1 MRTDAFDFD
10 LPRAL
15 IAQQPASPRDS
26 SRLLTVAAELC
37 DLGMRD
43 LPRLLRA
50 GDILVLN
57 DTRVIPARL
66 RGKRGEATIE
76 VTLHR
81 RLSEADWHAFARPA
95 RRLHLGDRIVFAPD
109 FSAMVTEKLEGGEIG
124 LRFDDIPPEKPL
136 ELALERHG
144 FMPLPPYIG
153 RPKEGAATDR
163 ETYQTVY
170 AANPG
175 AVAAPTAGLHFT
187 ETLLSDLQEAGI
199 AIAKLTLHVG
209 AGTFLPVKV
218 DRIEDHKMHSEWGR
232 IDGATADRIN
242 EARAAG
248 GRIVAAG
255 TTALRLLESATDEA
269 GIVRGFEDTTDIFIS
284 PGYRFRAVDMLL
296 TNFHLPKS
304 TLFMLVSAFAGL
316 ARMKAAYRHAIKTG
330 YRFYSYGDAC
340 LLHRDENVKRQS

>member
-1 MRTDAFDFD
+1 MRTDEFDFD
-10 LPRAL
+10 LPRDL
-15 IAQQPASPRDS
+15 IAQHPASPRDS
-26 SRLLTVAAELC
+26 SRLLTVAAGLG
-37 DLGMRD
+37 DVGMRD

-109 FSAMVTEKLEGGEIG
+109 FSAMVTAKLEGGEIG
-124 LRFDDIPPEKPL
+124 LRFDDISPEKPL

-153 RPKEGAATDR
+153 RPKEGVATDR

-187 ETLLSDLQEAGI
+187 EGLLTDLQEAGI

-232 IDGATADRIN
+232 IDAVTADRIN

-248 GRIVAAG
+248 GRVVAAG
-255 TTALRLLESATDEA
+255 TTALRLLESAADEA

-316 ARMKAAYRHAIKTG
+316 ARMKAAYRHAIKAG

-340 LLHRDENVKRQS
+340 LLHRDTDVHC

>member
-1 MRTDAFDFD
+1 MRTDEFDFD

-15 IAQQPASPRDS
+15 IAQQPASPRDA
-26 SRLLTVAAELC
+26 SRLLKVADDLH

-57 DTRVIPARL
+57 DTSVIPARL

-81 RLSEADWHAFARPA
+81 RLSETGWRAFARPA
-95 RRLHLGDRIVFAPD
+95 RRLHVGDRIVFAPD
-109 FSAMVTEKLEGGEIG
+109 FSAAVTEKRDGGEIG
-124 LRFDDIPPEKPL
+124 LLFDDLPHGQAL
-136 ELALERHG
+136 EQALERHG
-144 FMPLPPYIG
+144 IMPLPPYID
-153 RPKEGAATDR
+153 RPREGAAADR

-170 AANPG
+170 AAHPG

-187 ETLLSDLQEAGI
+187 ETLLTDLRQAGI
-199 AIAKLTLHVG
+199 SIAKLTLHVG
-209 AGTFLPVKV
+209 AGTFLPVKAE
-218 DRIEDHKMHSEWGR
+218 RIEDHKMHSEWGR
-232 IDGATADRIN
+232 IDPATADRIN
-242 EARAAG
+242 AARATG

-255 TTALRLLESATDEA
+255 TTSLRLLESAADEA
-269 GIVRGFEDTTDIFIS
+269 GIVHCFEDTTDIFIS
-284 PGYRFRAVDMLL
+284 PGYKFRAVDLLL

-304 TLFMLVSAFAGL
+304 TLFMLVSAFAGP
-316 ARMKAAYRHAIKTG
+316 ARMKAAYRHAIEAG

-340 LLHRDENVKRQS
+340 LLHREDQL

>member
-1 MRTDAFDFD
+1 MRTDEFDFD
-10 LPRAL
+10 LPREL
-15 IAQQPASPRDS
+15 IAQQPAEPRDT
-26 SRLLTVAAELC
+26 SRLLNVGK
-37 DLGMRD
+37 DLHDAGMRD
-43 LPRLLRA
+43 LPGLLRS

-81 RLSEADWHAFARPA
+81 RLSNADWHCFARPA
-95 RRLHLGDRIVFAPD
+95 KRLKVGDTITFAAD
-109 FSAMVTEKLEGGEIG
+109 FSASVSEKREGGEVG
-124 LRFDDIPPEKPL
+124 LRFNEVSL
-136 ELALERHG
+136 ENPVEQGLERYG
-144 FMPLPPYIG
+144 IMPLPPYIG
-153 RPKEGAATDR
+153 RPKEGAHSDR

-199 AIAKLTLHVG
+199 QIAKLTLHVG

-232 IDGATADRIN
+232 IDRATADRIN

-248 GRIVAAG
+248 GRVVAAG

-269 GIVRGFEDTTDIFIS
+269 GKVKNYEDTTDIFIS
-284 PGYRFRAVDMLL
+284 PGYKFRAVDLLL

-316 ARMKAAYRHAIKTG
+316 TRMKTAYHHAIETG

-340 LLHRDENVKRQS
+340 LLHREDQL